1 MAGSSVAL
9 SDELSRA
16 DTFDAVFYSDAAGME
31 SVDAQL
37 RDMQEKWSILAP
49 GRQASLDEELLGV
62 ISPALDAVVL
72 PESETW
78 GRKPERQDPDS
89 PPEVEVDTSI
99 LSDERQTSFD
109 DVLTQVLDEA
119 LDVEDLALRP
129 AESVQP
135 TATTPEKIV
144 PTPESSPADRLD
156 TPEQDPYWRE
166 TLLMEEAIAAARKG
180 KEAGEDAKAKQK
192 ATPPGP
198 KAMKRMKQREDTF
211 AKPTRLDL
219 DPEATSDDALAS
231 ALGAG
236 PTLATGPAE
245 IQSID
250 APEAQA
256 PSGAV
261 TVTFADAGSLGLNL
275 TTTEGRTTVLAVKSD
290 TQAAQHPQLR
300 PGLAITSVD
309 GVDVSS
315 SDHLAVTQTIVDHPQ
330 RPLTMTF
337 ADPSASK
344 AVEQTTIDDAG
355 LRGSS
360 MTAEKS
366 AFLVSSLNA
375 SELSLQGLAADLDQL
390 VQAGSPP
397 PPAGDDDTHASA
409 LRQLATDAA
418 LLVGD
423 GDLIAAAHL
432 EAQTSPRPSSPIT
445 HSEVA
450 DLQREAEELAS
461 PSAASV
467 RPTRLVIDEIVTGGA
482 LAEAF
487 GVSERQAELPLDAP
501 SETPTRLDL
510 DPEATSDDALAS
522 ALGAGPTLATG
533 PAEIQSIDAP
543 EAQAPSG
550 AVTVTFADAGSLGLN
565 LTTTE
570 GRTTV
575 LAVKSDTQA
584 AQHPQLRPGLAI
596 TSVDGVDVS
605 SSDHLAVTQTIVDH
619 PQRPL
624 TMTFADPSIAESAP
638 IAQLSLDASDPAE
651 EAVDDSEED
660 QAEATPATIRA
671 QRAAELHFNSHE
683 YTAAIRCLEE
693 ALAAA
698 PEDDL
703 ELTEQIR
710 FVRERQAGEAE
721 RYCQTADDLTLERQ
735 YDDARAVYEQALGI
749 HPEHA
754 AARHGLARV
763 EALLNLPVTPSAEGE
778 DGRKRKSL
786 FGGRRTGSSPTVS
799 PLQHT
804 AGGPGQDS
812 EGAAELEPF
821 SLSESAIKRAPD
833 DISVTLDG
841 DAGGPQTEDE
851 QVKTQEE
858 LEGLLTEFTAQS
870 HNEHIQSLRS
880 RLSPGTEAATASTEA
895 RRQLEADL
903 LAAQYLSEKL
913 AKEVRIADVCS
924 HHLFVTEM
932 PHVQAGGP
940 EEGLREDEVTPWS
953 ESDLDEGIPPEPET
967 RAAMDALGRSQF
979 KLKRWEKAKE
989 LTTKELT

>member
-1 MAGSSVAL
+1 MELFAVRNDDARLPARVSRLLSPDEASDTDEYTESSVAGSSVAL

-78 GRKPERQDPDS
+78 GREPERQDPDS
-89 PPEVEVDTSI
+89 PPEVDTSI

-119 LDVEDLALRP
+119 LDVDDLALRP

-135 TATTPEKIV
+135 ATTTPEKIV

-211 AKPTRLDL
+211 AKP
-219 DPEATSDDALAS
+219 
-231 ALGAG
+231 
-236 PTLATGPAE
+236 
-245 IQSID
+245 
-250 APEAQA
+250 
-256 PSGAV
+256 
-261 TVTFADAGSLGLNL
+261 
-275 TTTEGRTTVLAVKSD
+275 
-290 TQAAQHPQLR
+290 
-300 PGLAITSVD
+300 
-309 GVDVSS
+309 
-315 SDHLAVTQTIVDHPQ
+315 
-330 RPLTMTF
+330 M
-337 ADPSASK
+337 
-344 AVEQTTIDDAG
+344 
-355 LRGSS
+355 
-360 MTAEKS
+360 
-366 AFLVSSLNA
+366 
-375 SELSLQGLAADLDQL
+375 
-390 VQAGSPP
+390 
-397 PPAGDDDTHASA
+397 
-409 LRQLATDAA
+409 
-418 LLVGD
+418 
-423 GDLIAAAHL
+423 
-432 EAQTSPRPSSPIT
+432 
-445 HSEVA
+445 
-450 DLQREAEELAS
+450 
-461 PSAASV
+461 
-467 RPTRLVIDEIVTGGA
+467 
-482 LAEAF
+482 
-487 GVSERQAELPLDAP
+487 
-501 SETPTRLDL
+501 RLDL

-624 TMTFADPSIAESAP
+624 TMTFADPSIPESAP
-638 IAQLSLDASDPAE
+638 AMAQLSLDPSDPTEKAL
-651 EAVDDSEED
+651 DDSEED

-786 FGGRRTGSSPTVS
+786 FGGRRTGSSPTLS

-804 AGGPGQDS
+804 PGGPGQDS

-833 DISVTLDG
+833 DISVALDG
-841 DAGGPQTEDE
+841 DPQTEDE

-870 HNEHIQSLRS
+870 RNEHIQSLRS

-924 HHLFVTEM
+924 HLSFVTEM
-932 PHVQAGGP
+932 PHVQVGGP

-967 RAAMDALGRSQF
+967 RAAMDALDRSQF